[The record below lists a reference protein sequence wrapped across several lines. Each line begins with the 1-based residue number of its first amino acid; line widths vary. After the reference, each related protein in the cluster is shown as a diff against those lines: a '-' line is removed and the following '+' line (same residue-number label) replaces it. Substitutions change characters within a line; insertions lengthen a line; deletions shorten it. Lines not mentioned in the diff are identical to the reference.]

1 MTTELTNPKIY
12 DPPDRGAENVPS
24 SCRKVGEDAC
34 CGAWVGDTIPDPT
47 RCPSCG
53 GSMGAGLSRRVT
65 EGSHDE

>member
-1 MTTELTNPKIY
+1 MKIEPTNPKVY
-12 DPPDRGAENVPS
+12 DPPGRGEENVPS
-24 SCRKVGEDAC
+24 SYHKVGEDAG

-65 EGSHDE
+65 EGSQDE